1 MAVHETLTDAGK
13 NVRLFENKGIFA
25 VSKKLGKFEFT
36 LESLSVFELWMS
48 RPRNLCFYER

>member
-1 MAVHETLTDAGK
+1 MAVHQTLADAGK
-13 NVRLFENKGIFA
+13 NVRFLENKGIFS